1 MSDLFRLFLLS
12 DHLVPAALLVL
23 MLLMVEVGWRLGH
36 RARARG
42 SESVSEGTSTA
53 TVAIFGLLS
62 LMLAFTFSDAAQ
74 RYDKRRDL
82 IIREAQTISTVYQSV
97 GLLKETDQPALRS
110 MLKEYLDLRITMYVR
125 PIDPEK
131 IEVQFAARNKLESAI
146 WDGARVSVKA
156 TPFPDNLVAARI
168 LDSIST
174 MIDAADSQYQAQYMR
189 PPTAIV
195 GFLFVLTL
203 IGALLAGYVM
213 GIETSRD
220 WFLAVLYAL
229 LMSFSFAIILDLDY
243 PRIGMIN
250 LDQSEKAL
258 IVIRQGM

>member
-1 MSDLFRLFLLS
+1 
-12 DHLVPAALLVL
+12 
-23 MLLMVEVGWRLGH
+23 
-36 RARARG
+36 
-42 SESVSEGTSTA
+42 
-53 TVAIFGLLS
+53 
-62 LMLAFTFSDAAQ
+62 
-74 RYDKRRDL
+74 
-82 IIREAQTISTVYQSV
+82 
-97 GLLKETDQPALRS
+97 
-110 MLKEYLDLRITMYVR
+110 
-125 PIDPEK
+125 
-131 IEVQFAARNKLESAI
+131 
-146 WDGARVSVKA
+146 
-156 TPFPDNLVAARI
+156 
-168 LDSIST
+168 
-174 MIDAADSQYQAQYMR
+174 MR